1 LLMTKTVI
9 VQEKASGK
17 NHYVTLPC
25 VIGRGEEAGL
35 SLPYPAASHRHALVE
50 EREGRIW
57 INDLGST
64 NGVFVNDVRI
74 REKTPLNAGDVIR
87 LGELELV
94 ISPQEEGIFDRTV
107 ILPPLDPEQ
116 ELGPDLQRLRFIYE
130 LTAEVAVDQDLET
143 MGEKITSR
151 LRDLFSQDRVYIA
164 LFQEDGSW
172 KTLFAG
178 SSLSSVPVSRSII
191 NRMFQTGES
200 FLLEDALSEESLRE
214 QESIIA
220 LRIRSALCVPLVHRR
235 KMYGFLYLDKGV
247 PGAYRKEDLEFLRS
261 IGFILAPLIENAH
274 LYLELKHSFHDT
286 VQALAET
293 IDKRDPYT
301 GGHTRRVMQYS
312 LAIGRMMGLAEGM
325 LENVKLAAILHDIGK
340 IGVGDRILLK
350 GGMLDRNEMETM
362 NRHSQYGAEI
372 LAHVGQLKEVIPGVR
387 SHHEKYD
394 GTGYP
399 DRLKGPDIPLIA
411 RIIAVADTFD
421 AMTTDRPYRK
431 AMSAQE
437 ALDVLREN
445 TGTQLDREIVE
456 KFIHYYEMRNE
467 HHAA

>member
-1 LLMTKTVI
+1 MLMTKTVI

-35 SLPYPAASHRHALVE
+35 SLPYPGVSHRHALVE
-50 EREGRIW
+50 ERDGRIW
-57 INDLGST
+57 IHDRGST

-143 MGEKITSR
+143 MGEKITNR
-151 LRDLFSQDRVYIA
+151 LKDLFSQDMVYIA

-200 FLLEDALSEESLRE
+200 FLLEDALCEESLRE

-274 LYLELKHSFHDT
+274 LYHELKHSFHET

-312 LAIGRMMGLAEGM
+312 LAIGKMMGLAEGM

-350 GGMLDRNEMETM
+350 GGKLDRNEMETM

-372 LAHVGQLKEVIPGVR
+372 LAHVGQLKEVVPGVR
-387 SHHEKYD
+387 SHREKYD

-445 TGTQLDREIVE
+445 KGTQLDREIVE
-456 KFIHYYEMRNE
+456 KFIHSGFPFP
-467 HHAA
+467 HSV

>member
-1 LLMTKTVI
+1 MIKTLI
-9 VQEKASGK
+9 FQEQPSGK
-17 NHYVTLPC
+17 KHNVTLPC
-25 VIGRGEEAGL
+25 VIGRKAEAGL
-35 SLPYPAASHRHALVE
+35 SLSDPAVSHRHALVE
-50 EREGRIW
+50 EKDGRIL

-74 REKTPLNAGDVIR
+74 REKTPLKAGDVIR
-87 LGELELV
+87 LGGSELV
-94 ISPQEEGIFDRTV
+94 ISPQEEDISGRTV
-107 ILPPLDPEQ
+107 ILPPLDPAQ
-116 ELGPDLQRLRFIYE
+116 ELSPDLQRLKFIYE
-130 LTAEVAVDQDLET
+130 LTAEVAVNQDLNT

-151 LRDLFSQDRVYIA
+151 LRDHFSQDRVYIA

-172 KTLFAG
+172 KPLFAD
-178 SSLSSVPVSRSII
+178 SSLPSIPVSRSII

-200 FLLEDALSEESLRE
+200 FLLEDALREDSFRE

-220 LRIRSALCVPLVHRR
+220 LRIRSALCVPLVHHR

-247 PGAYRKEDLEFLRS
+247 PGAYGKEDLEFLRS
-261 IGFILAPLIENAH
+261 IGFILAPLIENVH
-274 LYLELKHSFHDT
+274 LYHELKHAFHET

-293 IDKRDPYT
+293 IDKKDPYT

-312 LAIGRMMGLAEGM
+312 LAIGRMMGLAGGM

-350 GGMLDRNEMETM
+350 GGRLDQDELETM
-362 NRHSQYGAEI
+362 NRHPQYGAEI
-372 LAHVGQLKEVIPGVR
+372 LGHVGQLKEVIPGVR

-421 AMTTDRPYRK
+421 AMTTDRPYQK
-431 AMSAQE
+431 AMSAHE
-437 ALDVLREN
+437 ALDILREN
-445 TGTQLDREIVE
+445 KGPQLDREIVE
-456 KFIHYYEMRNE
+456 NFIHYCAMTQDS
-467 HHAA
+467 HAA